1 MFKYNHKKH
10 SVNYDLDSRL
20 VFGICVSL
28 IAVYIKGWK
37 STYALLGRVP
47 GTDIYVDVKTHR
59 LAQRIDHVQIFQ
71 YTGAVNF
78 ASRTNFKRALY
89 KAINVDC
96 KKIRKASVGADM
108 DAGKSLLPTQMPT
121 LVLDL
126 SCVSHMDVAAFK
138 TCQEIQKEMLLL
150 NTRLILTCPND
161 RVMDAIQHAQW
172 LGIGTFMVMPTV
184 HDAVTFAL
192 AQPVVE
198 TRAETN

>member
-1 MFKYNHKKH
+1 MLRY
-10 SVNYDLDSRL
+10 RL

-37 STYALLGRVP
+37 STYALLGRVA

-59 LAQRIDHVQIFQ
+59 LAERLENVQIFR
-71 YTGAVNF
+71 YNGAVNF
-78 ASRTNFKRALY
+78 ASRSNFKRSLY
-89 KAINVDC
+89 KVINIDC
-96 KKIRKASVGADM
+96 KTIRKASVGADVG
-108 DAGKSLLPTQMPT
+108 AAKSLLPIQMRT

-161 RVMDAIQHAQW
+161 RVLDAIQHAQW
-172 LGIGTFMVMPTV
+172 LSIGTFMVMPTV
-184 HDAVTFAL
+184 HDAVIFAL
-192 AQPVVE
+192 AQPAIE
-198 TRAETN
+198 ARSQAN

>member
-1 MFKYNHKKH
+1 MHC
-10 SVNYDLDSRL
+10 SRL
-20 VFGICVSL
+20 VFGIFVSL

-59 LAQRIDHVQIFQ
+59 LAQLMESVQIFR
-71 YTGAVNF
+71 YNGAVNF
-78 ASRTNFKRALY
+78 ASRANFKRSLY
-89 KAINVDC
+89 KVIQIDC
-96 KKIRKASVGADM
+96 KTIRKASVGADM
-108 DAGKSLLPTQMPT
+108 DAGKRLLPTTVRT

-161 RVMDAIQHAQW
+161 RVLDAIQHAQW
-172 LGIGTFMVMPTV
+172 LSIGTFMVMPTV

-192 AQPVVE
+192 AQP
-198 TRAETN
+198 TAEIRPEAK